1 MYAHRLASTSGVAL
15 PDLFATLNPSV
26 AVSLPAWL
34 DLASV
39 AVGGLT
45 GALVARER
53 KLDPIGFIGLS
64 MLCGLGG
71 GLVRDMAMQCG
82 SVYMLDNPYAIP
94 AAVLIG
100 LAAFLFPGPFARI
113 PDLIEWVDII
123 SVGLFALGGTDK
135 AIVHGLLP
143 ISAILMGTLT
153 GVGGGMLR
161 DVFLGDVPRIFKP
174 SNYYAV
180 CAVAGSCAYYALVM
194 GMGANKYLAAF
205 ALMAVTVGL
214 RRWSLSV
221 GATTPADVNLVPQLK
236 RLARSARVHRTRQR
250 RRDR

>member
-1 MYAHRLASTSGVAL
+1 MRPGVAL
-15 PDLFATLNPSV
+15 PDLFETLSPSV

-71 GLVRDMAMQCG
+71 GLIRDMAMQCG

-100 LAAFLFPGPFARI
+100 LVAFFFPGPFARV
-113 PDLIEWVDII
+113 PDLVEWMDII
-123 SVGLFALGGTDK
+123 SVALFALGGTDK

-143 ISAILMGTLT
+143 ISAVLMGTLT

-180 CAVAGSCAYYALVM
+180 CAVAGSTVYYACVM
-194 GMGANKYLAAF
+194 WLGMNKYLAAVLLV
-205 ALMAVTVGL
+205 ATTVGL

-221 GATTPADVNLVPQLK
+221 DATTPADVNLAPQLK
-236 RLARSARVHRTRQR
+236 RLARKARTTHSRQR
-250 RRDR
+250 RKK

>member
-1 MYAHRLASTSGVAL
+1 MVHNGRASTATPLVEKPV
-15 PDLFATLNPSV
+15 PDFFEYLSPNV

-53 KLDPIGFIGLS
+53 RLDPIGFIGLS

-71 GLVRDMAMQCG
+71 GLIRDMAMQVG

-94 AAVLIG
+94 ATAAIG
-100 LAAFLFPGPFARI
+100 LAVFFFARMFEKV
-113 PDLIEWVDII
+113 PNLLEWVDII

-143 ISAILMGTLT
+143 VSAILMGTLT

-180 CAVAGSCAYYALVM
+180 CALAGSTTYYALVKWI
-194 GMGANKYLAAF
+194 GIDKYIAAV

-214 RRWSLSV
+214 RRWSLSHD
-221 GATTPADVNLVPQLK
+221 ATTPSSHDLTPAIK
-236 RLARSARVHRTRQR
+236 RAMGRHRK
-250 RRDR
+250 

>member
-1 MYAHRLASTSGVAL
+1 MGHNGRASSATRLVEKPV
-15 PDLFATLNPSV
+15 PDFFEYLSPNV

-82 SVYMLDNPYAIP
+82 SVYMLDNPYAI
-94 AAVLIG
+94 
-100 LAAFLFPGPFARI
+100 
-113 PDLIEWVDII
+113 
-123 SVGLFALGGTDK
+123 
-135 AIVHGLLP
+135 VHGLLP

-174 SNYYAV
+174 SNYYAI

-194 GMGANKYLAAF
+194 GVGANKYLAAF
-205 ALMAVTVGL
+205 VLMAVTVGL